1 MKLLILGNHTCGN
14 RGDSAILRGLLDAI
28 NSLNPHA
35 EVDVMSRYPV
45 SSSWLLNRPVMGD
58 PLFLQMKQH
67 NSAAGVVGRV
77 KKVLRRRYQH
87 QVLLSRVTDTGKLR
101 NIAIAQGFT
110 DFVRL
115 LSGYDAIIQVG
126 GSFFVDLYG
135 VPQFE
140 HALCTFMAKKPLFMI
155 GHSVG
160 PFQDEQFNQL
170 ANYVFGHCDA
180 LILRESVSL
189 DLMKRSNITTAKV
202 EHGVD
207 TAWLV
212 DHHTEEFT
220 ASYAVQHWLDVAAQ
234 QKTVAITLRELAP
247 FDKRLGTTQQAYE
260 KAFAGVVN
268 RILDEGY
275 QVIAL
280 STCTGIDSYNK
291 DDRMVALNLRQHISD
306 PARYHVVM
314 DELND
319 LEMGKILGAC
329 ELTVGTRLHSAIISM
344 NFATPAIAI
353 NYEHKSAGIMQQLG
367 LPEMAIDIRHLLD
380 GSLQAMVADTL
391 GQLPVLNARL
401 SEAVSRERQ
410 IGMQMVQSVLER
422 SRGGEM
428 KVGFFLLKFPLS
440 SETFVLNQITAFID
454 MGFEVEIV
462 ALQKGDT
469 QNTHAAWTKYNL
481 AARTRWLQDEPQGK
495 VAKLRHRASQTLR
508 GIHRK
513 NTWQALN
520 LKRYGAESRNLILS
534 AICGQVATPFRAD
547 VFIAHFG
554 PAGVTAAKLRELGV
568 IRGKIATI
576 FHGIDISSREVLNHY
591 TPEYQQLFRRGDL
604 MLPISDLW
612 AGRLQKMGCPREKI
626 AVSRMGVDMTRFSP
640 RPVKAPATPLEIIS
654 VARLTEKKGL
664 HVAIEACRQLKE
676 QGVAFRYRILGIGPW
691 ERRLRTLIEQY
702 QLEDVVEMPGFKPSH
717 EVKAMLDDADVF
729 LLPSVTGADGDMEG
743 IPVALMEAMAVGI
756 PVVSTLH
763 SGIPELVEADK
774 SGWLVPENDARALA
788 QRLAAF
794 SQLDTDE
801 LAPVIKRAREK
812 VEHDFNQQVI
822 NRELASLLQAL

>member
-1 MKLLILGNHTCGN
+1 
-14 RGDSAILRGLLDAI
+14 
-28 NSLNPHA
+28 
-35 EVDVMSRYPV
+35 
-45 SSSWLLNRPVMGD
+45 
-58 PLFLQMKQH
+58 
-67 NSAAGVVGRV
+67 
-77 KKVLRRRYQH
+77 
-87 QVLLSRVTDTGKLR
+87 
-101 NIAIAQGFT
+101 
-110 DFVRL
+110 
-115 LSGYDAIIQVG
+115 
-126 GSFFVDLYG
+126 
-135 VPQFE
+135 
-140 HALCTFMAKKPLFMI
+140 
-155 GHSVG
+155 
-160 PFQDEQFNQL
+160 
-170 ANYVFGHCDA
+170 
-180 LILRESVSL
+180 
-189 DLMKRSNITTAKV
+189 
-202 EHGVD
+202 
-207 TAWLV
+207 
-212 DHHTEEFT
+212 
-220 ASYAVQHWLDVAAQ
+220 
-234 QKTVAITLRELAP
+234 
-247 FDKRLGTTQQAYE
+247 
-260 KAFAGVVN
+260 
-268 RILDEGY
+268 
-275 QVIAL
+275 
-280 STCTGIDSYNK
+280 
-291 DDRMVALNLRQHISD
+291 
-306 PARYHVVM
+306 
-314 DELND
+314 
-319 LEMGKILGAC
+319 
-329 ELTVGTRLHSAIISM
+329 
-344 NFATPAIAI
+344 
-353 NYEHKSAGIMQQLG
+353 
-367 LPEMAIDIRHLLD
+367 
-380 GSLQAMVADTL
+380 
-391 GQLPVLNARL
+391 
-401 SEAVSRERQ
+401 
-410 IGMQMVQSVLER
+410 
-422 SRGGEM
+422 M

-469 QNTHAAWTKYNL
+469 ENTHAAWTKYNL
-481 AARTRWLQDEPQGK
+481 AARTRWLQDEPTGK

-534 AICGQVATPFRAD
+534 AICGQVVAPLHAD

-664 HVAIEACRQLKE
+664 HVAIESCRQLKE

>member
-1 MKLLILGNHTCGN
+1 
-14 RGDSAILRGLLDAI
+14 
-28 NSLNPHA
+28 
-35 EVDVMSRYPV
+35 
-45 SSSWLLNRPVMGD
+45 
-58 PLFLQMKQH
+58 
-67 NSAAGVVGRV
+67 
-77 KKVLRRRYQH
+77 
-87 QVLLSRVTDTGKLR
+87 
-101 NIAIAQGFT
+101 
-110 DFVRL
+110 
-115 LSGYDAIIQVG
+115 
-126 GSFFVDLYG
+126 
-135 VPQFE
+135 
-140 HALCTFMAKKPLFMI
+140 
-155 GHSVG
+155 
-160 PFQDEQFNQL
+160 
-170 ANYVFGHCDA
+170 
-180 LILRESVSL
+180 
-189 DLMKRSNITTAKV
+189 
-202 EHGVD
+202 
-207 TAWLV
+207 
-212 DHHTEEFT
+212 
-220 ASYAVQHWLDVAAQ
+220 
-234 QKTVAITLRELAP
+234 
-247 FDKRLGTTQQAYE
+247 
-260 KAFAGVVN
+260 
-268 RILDEGY
+268 
-275 QVIAL
+275 
-280 STCTGIDSYNK
+280 
-291 DDRMVALNLRQHISD
+291 
-306 PARYHVVM
+306 
-314 DELND
+314 
-319 LEMGKILGAC
+319 
-329 ELTVGTRLHSAIISM
+329 
-344 NFATPAIAI
+344 
-353 NYEHKSAGIMQQLG
+353 
-367 LPEMAIDIRHLLD
+367 
-380 GSLQAMVADTL
+380 
-391 GQLPVLNARL
+391 
-401 SEAVSRERQ
+401 
-410 IGMQMVQSVLER
+410 
-422 SRGGEM
+422 M

-469 QNTHAAWTKYNL
+469 ENTHAAWTKYNL
-481 AARTRWLQDEPQGK
+481 AARTRWLQDEPTGK

-534 AICGQVATPFRAD
+534 AICGQVVAPLHAD

-576 FHGIDISSREVLNHY
+576 FHGIDISSREALNHY

-676 QGVAFRYRILGIGPW
+676 QGMAFRYRILGIGPW

-702 QLEDVVEMPGFKPSH
+702 QLEDVVDMPGFKPSH
-717 EVKAMLDDADVF
+717 EVKEMLDDADVF

-788 QRLAAF
+788 QRLATF

-801 LAPVIKRAREK
+801 LAPVVKRAREK

>member
-1 MKLLILGNHTCGN
+1 
-14 RGDSAILRGLLDAI
+14 
-28 NSLNPHA
+28 
-35 EVDVMSRYPV
+35 
-45 SSSWLLNRPVMGD
+45 
-58 PLFLQMKQH
+58 
-67 NSAAGVVGRV
+67 
-77 KKVLRRRYQH
+77 
-87 QVLLSRVTDTGKLR
+87 
-101 NIAIAQGFT
+101 
-110 DFVRL
+110 
-115 LSGYDAIIQVG
+115 
-126 GSFFVDLYG
+126 
-135 VPQFE
+135 
-140 HALCTFMAKKPLFMI
+140 
-155 GHSVG
+155 
-160 PFQDEQFNQL
+160 
-170 ANYVFGHCDA
+170 
-180 LILRESVSL
+180 
-189 DLMKRSNITTAKV
+189 
-202 EHGVD
+202 
-207 TAWLV
+207 
-212 DHHTEEFT
+212 
-220 ASYAVQHWLDVAAQ
+220 
-234 QKTVAITLRELAP
+234 
-247 FDKRLGTTQQAYE
+247 
-260 KAFAGVVN
+260 
-268 RILDEGY
+268 
-275 QVIAL
+275 
-280 STCTGIDSYNK
+280 
-291 DDRMVALNLRQHISD
+291 
-306 PARYHVVM
+306 
-314 DELND
+314 
-319 LEMGKILGAC
+319 
-329 ELTVGTRLHSAIISM
+329 
-344 NFATPAIAI
+344 
-353 NYEHKSAGIMQQLG
+353 
-367 LPEMAIDIRHLLD
+367 
-380 GSLQAMVADTL
+380 
-391 GQLPVLNARL
+391 
-401 SEAVSRERQ
+401 
-410 IGMQMVQSVLER
+410 
-422 SRGGEM
+422 M

-481 AARTRWLQDEPQGK
+481 AARTRWLQDEPAGK

-534 AICGQVATPFRAD
+534 AICGKVATPFHAD

-654 VARLTEKKGL
+654 VARLTEKKGP

-801 LAPVIKRAREK
+801 LAPVVKRAREK

-822 NRELASLLQAL
+822 NRELASVLQAL

>member
-1 MKLLILGNHTCGN
+1 
-14 RGDSAILRGLLDAI
+14 
-28 NSLNPHA
+28 
-35 EVDVMSRYPV
+35 
-45 SSSWLLNRPVMGD
+45 
-58 PLFLQMKQH
+58 
-67 NSAAGVVGRV
+67 
-77 KKVLRRRYQH
+77 
-87 QVLLSRVTDTGKLR
+87 
-101 NIAIAQGFT
+101 
-110 DFVRL
+110 
-115 LSGYDAIIQVG
+115 
-126 GSFFVDLYG
+126 
-135 VPQFE
+135 
-140 HALCTFMAKKPLFMI
+140 
-155 GHSVG
+155 
-160 PFQDEQFNQL
+160 
-170 ANYVFGHCDA
+170 
-180 LILRESVSL
+180 
-189 DLMKRSNITTAKV
+189 
-202 EHGVD
+202 
-207 TAWLV
+207 
-212 DHHTEEFT
+212 
-220 ASYAVQHWLDVAAQ
+220 
-234 QKTVAITLRELAP
+234 
-247 FDKRLGTTQQAYE
+247 
-260 KAFAGVVN
+260 
-268 RILDEGY
+268 
-275 QVIAL
+275 
-280 STCTGIDSYNK
+280 
-291 DDRMVALNLRQHISD
+291 
-306 PARYHVVM
+306 
-314 DELND
+314 
-319 LEMGKILGAC
+319 
-329 ELTVGTRLHSAIISM
+329 
-344 NFATPAIAI
+344 
-353 NYEHKSAGIMQQLG
+353 
-367 LPEMAIDIRHLLD
+367 
-380 GSLQAMVADTL
+380 
-391 GQLPVLNARL
+391 
-401 SEAVSRERQ
+401 
-410 IGMQMVQSVLER
+410 
-422 SRGGEM
+422 
-428 KVGFFLLKFPLS
+428 
-440 SETFVLNQITAFID
+440 

-534 AICGQVATPFRAD
+534 AICGQVVTPLHAD

-576 FHGIDISSREVLNHY
+576 FHGIDISSRDVLNHY

-612 AGRLQKMGCPREKI
+612 AEGCKNGLSEGKI

-717 EVKAMLDDADVF
+717 EVKAILDDADVF

>member
-1 MKLLILGNHTCGN
+1 
-14 RGDSAILRGLLDAI
+14 
-28 NSLNPHA
+28 
-35 EVDVMSRYPV
+35 
-45 SSSWLLNRPVMGD
+45 
-58 PLFLQMKQH
+58 
-67 NSAAGVVGRV
+67 
-77 KKVLRRRYQH
+77 
-87 QVLLSRVTDTGKLR
+87 
-101 NIAIAQGFT
+101 
-110 DFVRL
+110 
-115 LSGYDAIIQVG
+115 
-126 GSFFVDLYG
+126 
-135 VPQFE
+135 
-140 HALCTFMAKKPLFMI
+140 
-155 GHSVG
+155 
-160 PFQDEQFNQL
+160 
-170 ANYVFGHCDA
+170 
-180 LILRESVSL
+180 
-189 DLMKRSNITTAKV
+189 
-202 EHGVD
+202 
-207 TAWLV
+207 
-212 DHHTEEFT
+212 
-220 ASYAVQHWLDVAAQ
+220 
-234 QKTVAITLRELAP
+234 
-247 FDKRLGTTQQAYE
+247 
-260 KAFAGVVN
+260 
-268 RILDEGY
+268 
-275 QVIAL
+275 
-280 STCTGIDSYNK
+280 
-291 DDRMVALNLRQHISD
+291 
-306 PARYHVVM
+306 
-314 DELND
+314 
-319 LEMGKILGAC
+319 
-329 ELTVGTRLHSAIISM
+329 
-344 NFATPAIAI
+344 
-353 NYEHKSAGIMQQLG
+353 
-367 LPEMAIDIRHLLD
+367 
-380 GSLQAMVADTL
+380 
-391 GQLPVLNARL
+391 
-401 SEAVSRERQ
+401 
-410 IGMQMVQSVLER
+410 
-422 SRGGEM
+422 M

-481 AARTRWLQDEPQGK
+481 AARTRWLQDEPTGK

-534 AICGQVATPFRAD
+534 AICGLVATPFHAD

-676 QGVAFRYRILGIGPW
+676 QGMAFRYRILGIGPW

-774 SGWLVPENDARALA
+774 SGWLVPENDARVLA

-801 LAPVIKRAREK
+801 LAPVVKRAREK

>member
-1 MKLLILGNHTCGN
+1 
-14 RGDSAILRGLLDAI
+14 
-28 NSLNPHA
+28 
-35 EVDVMSRYPV
+35 
-45 SSSWLLNRPVMGD
+45 
-58 PLFLQMKQH
+58 
-67 NSAAGVVGRV
+67 
-77 KKVLRRRYQH
+77 
-87 QVLLSRVTDTGKLR
+87 
-101 NIAIAQGFT
+101 
-110 DFVRL
+110 
-115 LSGYDAIIQVG
+115 
-126 GSFFVDLYG
+126 
-135 VPQFE
+135 
-140 HALCTFMAKKPLFMI
+140 
-155 GHSVG
+155 
-160 PFQDEQFNQL
+160 
-170 ANYVFGHCDA
+170 
-180 LILRESVSL
+180 
-189 DLMKRSNITTAKV
+189 
-202 EHGVD
+202 
-207 TAWLV
+207 
-212 DHHTEEFT
+212 
-220 ASYAVQHWLDVAAQ
+220 
-234 QKTVAITLRELAP
+234 
-247 FDKRLGTTQQAYE
+247 
-260 KAFAGVVN
+260 
-268 RILDEGY
+268 
-275 QVIAL
+275 
-280 STCTGIDSYNK
+280 
-291 DDRMVALNLRQHISD
+291 
-306 PARYHVVM
+306 
-314 DELND
+314 
-319 LEMGKILGAC
+319 
-329 ELTVGTRLHSAIISM
+329 
-344 NFATPAIAI
+344 
-353 NYEHKSAGIMQQLG
+353 
-367 LPEMAIDIRHLLD
+367 
-380 GSLQAMVADTL
+380 
-391 GQLPVLNARL
+391 
-401 SEAVSRERQ
+401 
-410 IGMQMVQSVLER
+410 
-422 SRGGEM
+422 M

-481 AARTRWLQDEPQGK
+481 AARTRWLQDEPTGK

-534 AICGQVATPFRAD
+534 AICGQVVTPLHAD

-554 PAGVTAAKLRELGV
+554 PAGVTAEKLRELGV
-568 IRGKIATI
+568 ICGKIATI

-801 LAPVIKRAREK
+801 LAPVVKRAREK

>member
-1 MKLLILGNHTCGN
+1 
-14 RGDSAILRGLLDAI
+14 
-28 NSLNPHA
+28 
-35 EVDVMSRYPV
+35 
-45 SSSWLLNRPVMGD
+45 
-58 PLFLQMKQH
+58 
-67 NSAAGVVGRV
+67 
-77 KKVLRRRYQH
+77 
-87 QVLLSRVTDTGKLR
+87 
-101 NIAIAQGFT
+101 
-110 DFVRL
+110 
-115 LSGYDAIIQVG
+115 
-126 GSFFVDLYG
+126 
-135 VPQFE
+135 
-140 HALCTFMAKKPLFMI
+140 
-155 GHSVG
+155 
-160 PFQDEQFNQL
+160 
-170 ANYVFGHCDA
+170 
-180 LILRESVSL
+180 
-189 DLMKRSNITTAKV
+189 
-202 EHGVD
+202 
-207 TAWLV
+207 
-212 DHHTEEFT
+212 
-220 ASYAVQHWLDVAAQ
+220 
-234 QKTVAITLRELAP
+234 
-247 FDKRLGTTQQAYE
+247 
-260 KAFAGVVN
+260 
-268 RILDEGY
+268 
-275 QVIAL
+275 
-280 STCTGIDSYNK
+280 
-291 DDRMVALNLRQHISD
+291 
-306 PARYHVVM
+306 
-314 DELND
+314 
-319 LEMGKILGAC
+319 
-329 ELTVGTRLHSAIISM
+329 
-344 NFATPAIAI
+344 
-353 NYEHKSAGIMQQLG
+353 
-367 LPEMAIDIRHLLD
+367 
-380 GSLQAMVADTL
+380 
-391 GQLPVLNARL
+391 
-401 SEAVSRERQ
+401 
-410 IGMQMVQSVLER
+410 
-422 SRGGEM
+422 M

-481 AARTRWLQDEPQGK
+481 AARTRWLQDEPTGK

-534 AICGQVATPFRAD
+534 AICGQVAKPLHAD

-604 MLPISDLW
+604 MLPISNLW

-676 QGVAFRYRILGIGPW
+676 LGVAFRYRILGIGPW

-717 EVKAMLDDADVF
+717 EVKAMLDNADVF

-801 LAPVIKRAREK
+801 LAPVVKRAREK

>member
-1 MKLLILGNHTCGN
+1 
-14 RGDSAILRGLLDAI
+14 
-28 NSLNPHA
+28 
-35 EVDVMSRYPV
+35 
-45 SSSWLLNRPVMGD
+45 
-58 PLFLQMKQH
+58 
-67 NSAAGVVGRV
+67 
-77 KKVLRRRYQH
+77 
-87 QVLLSRVTDTGKLR
+87 
-101 NIAIAQGFT
+101 
-110 DFVRL
+110 
-115 LSGYDAIIQVG
+115 
-126 GSFFVDLYG
+126 
-135 VPQFE
+135 
-140 HALCTFMAKKPLFMI
+140 
-155 GHSVG
+155 
-160 PFQDEQFNQL
+160 
-170 ANYVFGHCDA
+170 
-180 LILRESVSL
+180 
-189 DLMKRSNITTAKV
+189 
-202 EHGVD
+202 
-207 TAWLV
+207 
-212 DHHTEEFT
+212 
-220 ASYAVQHWLDVAAQ
+220 
-234 QKTVAITLRELAP
+234 
-247 FDKRLGTTQQAYE
+247 
-260 KAFAGVVN
+260 
-268 RILDEGY
+268 
-275 QVIAL
+275 
-280 STCTGIDSYNK
+280 
-291 DDRMVALNLRQHISD
+291 
-306 PARYHVVM
+306 
-314 DELND
+314 
-319 LEMGKILGAC
+319 
-329 ELTVGTRLHSAIISM
+329 
-344 NFATPAIAI
+344 
-353 NYEHKSAGIMQQLG
+353 
-367 LPEMAIDIRHLLD
+367 
-380 GSLQAMVADTL
+380 
-391 GQLPVLNARL
+391 
-401 SEAVSRERQ
+401 
-410 IGMQMVQSVLER
+410 
-422 SRGGEM
+422 M

-481 AARTRWLQDEPQGK
+481 AARTRWLQDEPTGK

-520 LKRYGAESRNLILS
+520 LKRYGAESRKLILS
-534 AICGQVATPFRAD
+534 AICGKVATPFHAD

-640 RPVKAPATPLEIIS
+640 RPVKPPATPLEIIS

-788 QRLAAF
+788 QRLVAF

-801 LAPVIKRAREK
+801 LAPVVKRAREK

>member
-1 MKLLILGNHTCGN
+1 
-14 RGDSAILRGLLDAI
+14 
-28 NSLNPHA
+28 
-35 EVDVMSRYPV
+35 
-45 SSSWLLNRPVMGD
+45 
-58 PLFLQMKQH
+58 
-67 NSAAGVVGRV
+67 
-77 KKVLRRRYQH
+77 
-87 QVLLSRVTDTGKLR
+87 
-101 NIAIAQGFT
+101 
-110 DFVRL
+110 
-115 LSGYDAIIQVG
+115 
-126 GSFFVDLYG
+126 
-135 VPQFE
+135 
-140 HALCTFMAKKPLFMI
+140 
-155 GHSVG
+155 
-160 PFQDEQFNQL
+160 
-170 ANYVFGHCDA
+170 
-180 LILRESVSL
+180 
-189 DLMKRSNITTAKV
+189 
-202 EHGVD
+202 
-207 TAWLV
+207 
-212 DHHTEEFT
+212 
-220 ASYAVQHWLDVAAQ
+220 
-234 QKTVAITLRELAP
+234 
-247 FDKRLGTTQQAYE
+247 
-260 KAFAGVVN
+260 
-268 RILDEGY
+268 
-275 QVIAL
+275 
-280 STCTGIDSYNK
+280 
-291 DDRMVALNLRQHISD
+291 
-306 PARYHVVM
+306 
-314 DELND
+314 
-319 LEMGKILGAC
+319 
-329 ELTVGTRLHSAIISM
+329 
-344 NFATPAIAI
+344 
-353 NYEHKSAGIMQQLG
+353 
-367 LPEMAIDIRHLLD
+367 
-380 GSLQAMVADTL
+380 
-391 GQLPVLNARL
+391 
-401 SEAVSRERQ
+401 
-410 IGMQMVQSVLER
+410 
-422 SRGGEM
+422 M

-481 AARTRWLQDEPQGK
+481 AARTRWLQDEPTGK

-534 AICGQVATPFRAD
+534 AICGQVVTPLHAD

-612 AGRLQKMGCPREKI
+612 AGRLQKMGCPMEKI

-640 RPVKAPATPLEIIS
+640 RPVKAPGTPLEIIS

-664 HVAIEACRQLKE
+664 HVAIESCRQLKE

-702 QLEDVVEMPGFKPSH
+702 QLKDVVEMPGFKPSH
-717 EVKAMLDDADVF
+717 EVKAMLDEADVF

-774 SGWLVPENDARALA
+774 SGWLVPENDAHALA

-801 LAPVIKRAREK
+801 LAPVVKRAREK

>member
-1 MKLLILGNHTCGN
+1 
-14 RGDSAILRGLLDAI
+14 
-28 NSLNPHA
+28 
-35 EVDVMSRYPV
+35 
-45 SSSWLLNRPVMGD
+45 
-58 PLFLQMKQH
+58 
-67 NSAAGVVGRV
+67 
-77 KKVLRRRYQH
+77 
-87 QVLLSRVTDTGKLR
+87 
-101 NIAIAQGFT
+101 
-110 DFVRL
+110 
-115 LSGYDAIIQVG
+115 
-126 GSFFVDLYG
+126 
-135 VPQFE
+135 
-140 HALCTFMAKKPLFMI
+140 
-155 GHSVG
+155 
-160 PFQDEQFNQL
+160 
-170 ANYVFGHCDA
+170 
-180 LILRESVSL
+180 
-189 DLMKRSNITTAKV
+189 
-202 EHGVD
+202 
-207 TAWLV
+207 
-212 DHHTEEFT
+212 
-220 ASYAVQHWLDVAAQ
+220 
-234 QKTVAITLRELAP
+234 
-247 FDKRLGTTQQAYE
+247 
-260 KAFAGVVN
+260 
-268 RILDEGY
+268 
-275 QVIAL
+275 
-280 STCTGIDSYNK
+280 
-291 DDRMVALNLRQHISD
+291 
-306 PARYHVVM
+306 
-314 DELND
+314 
-319 LEMGKILGAC
+319 
-329 ELTVGTRLHSAIISM
+329 
-344 NFATPAIAI
+344 
-353 NYEHKSAGIMQQLG
+353 
-367 LPEMAIDIRHLLD
+367 
-380 GSLQAMVADTL
+380 
-391 GQLPVLNARL
+391 
-401 SEAVSRERQ
+401 
-410 IGMQMVQSVLER
+410 
-422 SRGGEM
+422 M

-454 MGFEVEIV
+454 MGFEVEII

-481 AARTRWLQDEPQGK
+481 AARTRWLQDEPTGK

-534 AICGQVATPFRAD
+534 AICGQIATPFYAD
-547 VFIAHFG
+547 VFIAHFA

-604 MLPISDLW
+604 MLPISNLW

-691 ERRLRTLIEQY
+691 ERRLSTLIEQY

-801 LAPVIKRAREK
+801 LAPVVKRAREK

>member
-1 MKLLILGNHTCGN
+1 
-14 RGDSAILRGLLDAI
+14 
-28 NSLNPHA
+28 
-35 EVDVMSRYPV
+35 
-45 SSSWLLNRPVMGD
+45 
-58 PLFLQMKQH
+58 
-67 NSAAGVVGRV
+67 
-77 KKVLRRRYQH
+77 
-87 QVLLSRVTDTGKLR
+87 
-101 NIAIAQGFT
+101 
-110 DFVRL
+110 
-115 LSGYDAIIQVG
+115 
-126 GSFFVDLYG
+126 
-135 VPQFE
+135 
-140 HALCTFMAKKPLFMI
+140 
-155 GHSVG
+155 
-160 PFQDEQFNQL
+160 
-170 ANYVFGHCDA
+170 
-180 LILRESVSL
+180 
-189 DLMKRSNITTAKV
+189 
-202 EHGVD
+202 
-207 TAWLV
+207 
-212 DHHTEEFT
+212 
-220 ASYAVQHWLDVAAQ
+220 
-234 QKTVAITLRELAP
+234 
-247 FDKRLGTTQQAYE
+247 
-260 KAFAGVVN
+260 
-268 RILDEGY
+268 
-275 QVIAL
+275 
-280 STCTGIDSYNK
+280 
-291 DDRMVALNLRQHISD
+291 
-306 PARYHVVM
+306 
-314 DELND
+314 
-319 LEMGKILGAC
+319 
-329 ELTVGTRLHSAIISM
+329 
-344 NFATPAIAI
+344 
-353 NYEHKSAGIMQQLG
+353 
-367 LPEMAIDIRHLLD
+367 
-380 GSLQAMVADTL
+380 
-391 GQLPVLNARL
+391 
-401 SEAVSRERQ
+401 
-410 IGMQMVQSVLER
+410 
-422 SRGGEM
+422 M

-534 AICGQVATPFRAD
+534 AICGQVVTPLHAD

-576 FHGIDISSREVLNHY
+576 FHGIDISSRDVLNHY

-717 EVKAMLDDADVF
+717 EVKAILDDADVF

-812 VEHDFNQQVI
+812 VEYDFNQQVI

>member
-1 MKLLILGNHTCGN
+1 
-14 RGDSAILRGLLDAI
+14 
-28 NSLNPHA
+28 
-35 EVDVMSRYPV
+35 
-45 SSSWLLNRPVMGD
+45 
-58 PLFLQMKQH
+58 
-67 NSAAGVVGRV
+67 
-77 KKVLRRRYQH
+77 
-87 QVLLSRVTDTGKLR
+87 
-101 NIAIAQGFT
+101 
-110 DFVRL
+110 
-115 LSGYDAIIQVG
+115 
-126 GSFFVDLYG
+126 
-135 VPQFE
+135 
-140 HALCTFMAKKPLFMI
+140 
-155 GHSVG
+155 
-160 PFQDEQFNQL
+160 
-170 ANYVFGHCDA
+170 
-180 LILRESVSL
+180 
-189 DLMKRSNITTAKV
+189 
-202 EHGVD
+202 
-207 TAWLV
+207 
-212 DHHTEEFT
+212 
-220 ASYAVQHWLDVAAQ
+220 
-234 QKTVAITLRELAP
+234 
-247 FDKRLGTTQQAYE
+247 
-260 KAFAGVVN
+260 
-268 RILDEGY
+268 
-275 QVIAL
+275 
-280 STCTGIDSYNK
+280 
-291 DDRMVALNLRQHISD
+291 
-306 PARYHVVM
+306 
-314 DELND
+314 
-319 LEMGKILGAC
+319 
-329 ELTVGTRLHSAIISM
+329 
-344 NFATPAIAI
+344 
-353 NYEHKSAGIMQQLG
+353 
-367 LPEMAIDIRHLLD
+367 
-380 GSLQAMVADTL
+380 
-391 GQLPVLNARL
+391 
-401 SEAVSRERQ
+401 
-410 IGMQMVQSVLER
+410 
-422 SRGGEM
+422 M

-534 AICGQVATPFRAD
+534 AICGQVVTPLHAD

-576 FHGIDISSREVLNHY
+576 FHGIDISSRDVLNHY

-676 QGVAFRYRILGIGPW
+676 QGLAFRYRILGIGPW

-717 EVKAMLDDADVF
+717 EVKAILDDADVF

>member
-1 MKLLILGNHTCGN
+1 
-14 RGDSAILRGLLDAI
+14 
-28 NSLNPHA
+28 
-35 EVDVMSRYPV
+35 
-45 SSSWLLNRPVMGD
+45 
-58 PLFLQMKQH
+58 
-67 NSAAGVVGRV
+67 
-77 KKVLRRRYQH
+77 
-87 QVLLSRVTDTGKLR
+87 
-101 NIAIAQGFT
+101 
-110 DFVRL
+110 
-115 LSGYDAIIQVG
+115 
-126 GSFFVDLYG
+126 
-135 VPQFE
+135 
-140 HALCTFMAKKPLFMI
+140 
-155 GHSVG
+155 
-160 PFQDEQFNQL
+160 
-170 ANYVFGHCDA
+170 
-180 LILRESVSL
+180 
-189 DLMKRSNITTAKV
+189 
-202 EHGVD
+202 
-207 TAWLV
+207 
-212 DHHTEEFT
+212 
-220 ASYAVQHWLDVAAQ
+220 
-234 QKTVAITLRELAP
+234 
-247 FDKRLGTTQQAYE
+247 
-260 KAFAGVVN
+260 
-268 RILDEGY
+268 
-275 QVIAL
+275 
-280 STCTGIDSYNK
+280 
-291 DDRMVALNLRQHISD
+291 
-306 PARYHVVM
+306 
-314 DELND
+314 
-319 LEMGKILGAC
+319 
-329 ELTVGTRLHSAIISM
+329 
-344 NFATPAIAI
+344 
-353 NYEHKSAGIMQQLG
+353 
-367 LPEMAIDIRHLLD
+367 
-380 GSLQAMVADTL
+380 
-391 GQLPVLNARL
+391 
-401 SEAVSRERQ
+401 
-410 IGMQMVQSVLER
+410 
-422 SRGGEM
+422 M

-481 AARTRWLQDEPQGK
+481 AARTRWLQNEPAGK

-534 AICGQVATPFRAD
+534 AICGQVATAFHAD

-604 MLPISDLW
+604 MLPISNLW

-676 QGVAFRYRILGIGPW
+676 QGVAFRYHILGIGPW

-794 SQLDTDE
+794 SQLDTNE

>member
-1 MKLLILGNHTCGN
+1 
-14 RGDSAILRGLLDAI
+14 
-28 NSLNPHA
+28 
-35 EVDVMSRYPV
+35 
-45 SSSWLLNRPVMGD
+45 
-58 PLFLQMKQH
+58 
-67 NSAAGVVGRV
+67 
-77 KKVLRRRYQH
+77 
-87 QVLLSRVTDTGKLR
+87 
-101 NIAIAQGFT
+101 
-110 DFVRL
+110 
-115 LSGYDAIIQVG
+115 
-126 GSFFVDLYG
+126 
-135 VPQFE
+135 
-140 HALCTFMAKKPLFMI
+140 
-155 GHSVG
+155 
-160 PFQDEQFNQL
+160 
-170 ANYVFGHCDA
+170 
-180 LILRESVSL
+180 
-189 DLMKRSNITTAKV
+189 
-202 EHGVD
+202 
-207 TAWLV
+207 
-212 DHHTEEFT
+212 
-220 ASYAVQHWLDVAAQ
+220 
-234 QKTVAITLRELAP
+234 
-247 FDKRLGTTQQAYE
+247 
-260 KAFAGVVN
+260 
-268 RILDEGY
+268 
-275 QVIAL
+275 
-280 STCTGIDSYNK
+280 
-291 DDRMVALNLRQHISD
+291 
-306 PARYHVVM
+306 
-314 DELND
+314 
-319 LEMGKILGAC
+319 
-329 ELTVGTRLHSAIISM
+329 
-344 NFATPAIAI
+344 
-353 NYEHKSAGIMQQLG
+353 
-367 LPEMAIDIRHLLD
+367 
-380 GSLQAMVADTL
+380 
-391 GQLPVLNARL
+391 
-401 SEAVSRERQ
+401 
-410 IGMQMVQSVLER
+410 
-422 SRGGEM
+422 M

-534 AICGQVATPFRAD
+534 AICGQVVTPLHAD

-576 FHGIDISSREVLNHY
+576 FHGIDISSRDVLNHY

-717 EVKAMLDDADVF
+717 EVKAILDDADVF

-756 PVVSTLH
+756 PLVSTLH

>member
-1 MKLLILGNHTCGN
+1 
-14 RGDSAILRGLLDAI
+14 
-28 NSLNPHA
+28 
-35 EVDVMSRYPV
+35 
-45 SSSWLLNRPVMGD
+45 
-58 PLFLQMKQH
+58 
-67 NSAAGVVGRV
+67 
-77 KKVLRRRYQH
+77 
-87 QVLLSRVTDTGKLR
+87 
-101 NIAIAQGFT
+101 
-110 DFVRL
+110 
-115 LSGYDAIIQVG
+115 
-126 GSFFVDLYG
+126 
-135 VPQFE
+135 
-140 HALCTFMAKKPLFMI
+140 
-155 GHSVG
+155 
-160 PFQDEQFNQL
+160 
-170 ANYVFGHCDA
+170 
-180 LILRESVSL
+180 
-189 DLMKRSNITTAKV
+189 
-202 EHGVD
+202 
-207 TAWLV
+207 
-212 DHHTEEFT
+212 
-220 ASYAVQHWLDVAAQ
+220 
-234 QKTVAITLRELAP
+234 
-247 FDKRLGTTQQAYE
+247 
-260 KAFAGVVN
+260 
-268 RILDEGY
+268 
-275 QVIAL
+275 
-280 STCTGIDSYNK
+280 
-291 DDRMVALNLRQHISD
+291 
-306 PARYHVVM
+306 
-314 DELND
+314 
-319 LEMGKILGAC
+319 
-329 ELTVGTRLHSAIISM
+329 
-344 NFATPAIAI
+344 
-353 NYEHKSAGIMQQLG
+353 
-367 LPEMAIDIRHLLD
+367 
-380 GSLQAMVADTL
+380 
-391 GQLPVLNARL
+391 
-401 SEAVSRERQ
+401 
-410 IGMQMVQSVLER
+410 
-422 SRGGEM
+422 M

-481 AARTRWLQDEPQGK
+481 AARTRWLQDEPAGK

-534 AICGQVATPFRAD
+534 AICGKVATPFHAD

-801 LAPVIKRAREK
+801 LAPVVKRAREK

-822 NRELASLLQAL
+822 NRELASVLKAL

>member
-1 MKLLILGNHTCGN
+1 
-14 RGDSAILRGLLDAI
+14 
-28 NSLNPHA
+28 
-35 EVDVMSRYPV
+35 
-45 SSSWLLNRPVMGD
+45 
-58 PLFLQMKQH
+58 
-67 NSAAGVVGRV
+67 
-77 KKVLRRRYQH
+77 
-87 QVLLSRVTDTGKLR
+87 
-101 NIAIAQGFT
+101 
-110 DFVRL
+110 
-115 LSGYDAIIQVG
+115 
-126 GSFFVDLYG
+126 
-135 VPQFE
+135 
-140 HALCTFMAKKPLFMI
+140 
-155 GHSVG
+155 
-160 PFQDEQFNQL
+160 
-170 ANYVFGHCDA
+170 
-180 LILRESVSL
+180 
-189 DLMKRSNITTAKV
+189 
-202 EHGVD
+202 
-207 TAWLV
+207 
-212 DHHTEEFT
+212 
-220 ASYAVQHWLDVAAQ
+220 
-234 QKTVAITLRELAP
+234 
-247 FDKRLGTTQQAYE
+247 
-260 KAFAGVVN
+260 
-268 RILDEGY
+268 
-275 QVIAL
+275 
-280 STCTGIDSYNK
+280 
-291 DDRMVALNLRQHISD
+291 
-306 PARYHVVM
+306 
-314 DELND
+314 
-319 LEMGKILGAC
+319 
-329 ELTVGTRLHSAIISM
+329 
-344 NFATPAIAI
+344 
-353 NYEHKSAGIMQQLG
+353 
-367 LPEMAIDIRHLLD
+367 
-380 GSLQAMVADTL
+380 
-391 GQLPVLNARL
+391 
-401 SEAVSRERQ
+401 
-410 IGMQMVQSVLER
+410 
-422 SRGGEM
+422 M

-481 AARTRWLQDEPQGK
+481 AARTRWLQDEPAGK

-534 AICGQVATPFRAD
+534 AICGQVAPPFHAD

-640 RPVKAPATPLEIIS
+640 RPVKAPTTPLEIIS

-664 HVAIEACRQLKE
+664 HVAIEACRQLKA

-702 QLEDVVEMPGFKPSH
+702 QLEDVIEMPGFKPSH

-801 LAPVIKRAREK
+801 LAPVVKRAREK

>member
-1 MKLLILGNHTCGN
+1 
-14 RGDSAILRGLLDAI
+14 
-28 NSLNPHA
+28 
-35 EVDVMSRYPV
+35 
-45 SSSWLLNRPVMGD
+45 
-58 PLFLQMKQH
+58 
-67 NSAAGVVGRV
+67 
-77 KKVLRRRYQH
+77 
-87 QVLLSRVTDTGKLR
+87 
-101 NIAIAQGFT
+101 
-110 DFVRL
+110 
-115 LSGYDAIIQVG
+115 
-126 GSFFVDLYG
+126 
-135 VPQFE
+135 
-140 HALCTFMAKKPLFMI
+140 
-155 GHSVG
+155 
-160 PFQDEQFNQL
+160 
-170 ANYVFGHCDA
+170 
-180 LILRESVSL
+180 
-189 DLMKRSNITTAKV
+189 
-202 EHGVD
+202 
-207 TAWLV
+207 
-212 DHHTEEFT
+212 
-220 ASYAVQHWLDVAAQ
+220 
-234 QKTVAITLRELAP
+234 
-247 FDKRLGTTQQAYE
+247 
-260 KAFAGVVN
+260 
-268 RILDEGY
+268 
-275 QVIAL
+275 
-280 STCTGIDSYNK
+280 
-291 DDRMVALNLRQHISD
+291 
-306 PARYHVVM
+306 
-314 DELND
+314 
-319 LEMGKILGAC
+319 
-329 ELTVGTRLHSAIISM
+329 
-344 NFATPAIAI
+344 
-353 NYEHKSAGIMQQLG
+353 
-367 LPEMAIDIRHLLD
+367 
-380 GSLQAMVADTL
+380 
-391 GQLPVLNARL
+391 
-401 SEAVSRERQ
+401 
-410 IGMQMVQSVLER
+410 
-422 SRGGEM
+422 M

-534 AICGQVATPFRAD
+534 AICGQVVTPLHAD

-576 FHGIDISSREVLNHY
+576 FHGIDISSRDVLNHY

-717 EVKAMLDDADVF
+717 EVKAILDDADVF

-794 SQLDTDE
+794 SQLDNDE

>member
-1 MKLLILGNHTCGN
+1 
-14 RGDSAILRGLLDAI
+14 
-28 NSLNPHA
+28 
-35 EVDVMSRYPV
+35 
-45 SSSWLLNRPVMGD
+45 
-58 PLFLQMKQH
+58 
-67 NSAAGVVGRV
+67 
-77 KKVLRRRYQH
+77 
-87 QVLLSRVTDTGKLR
+87 
-101 NIAIAQGFT
+101 
-110 DFVRL
+110 
-115 LSGYDAIIQVG
+115 
-126 GSFFVDLYG
+126 
-135 VPQFE
+135 
-140 HALCTFMAKKPLFMI
+140 
-155 GHSVG
+155 
-160 PFQDEQFNQL
+160 
-170 ANYVFGHCDA
+170 
-180 LILRESVSL
+180 
-189 DLMKRSNITTAKV
+189 
-202 EHGVD
+202 
-207 TAWLV
+207 
-212 DHHTEEFT
+212 
-220 ASYAVQHWLDVAAQ
+220 
-234 QKTVAITLRELAP
+234 
-247 FDKRLGTTQQAYE
+247 
-260 KAFAGVVN
+260 
-268 RILDEGY
+268 
-275 QVIAL
+275 
-280 STCTGIDSYNK
+280 
-291 DDRMVALNLRQHISD
+291 
-306 PARYHVVM
+306 
-314 DELND
+314 
-319 LEMGKILGAC
+319 
-329 ELTVGTRLHSAIISM
+329 
-344 NFATPAIAI
+344 
-353 NYEHKSAGIMQQLG
+353 
-367 LPEMAIDIRHLLD
+367 
-380 GSLQAMVADTL
+380 
-391 GQLPVLNARL
+391 
-401 SEAVSRERQ
+401 
-410 IGMQMVQSVLER
+410 
-422 SRGGEM
+422 M

-481 AARTRWLQDEPQGK
+481 AARTRWLQDEPTGK

-520 LKRYGAESRNLILS
+520 LKRYGVESRNLILS
-534 AICGQVATPFRAD
+534 AICGLVATPFHAD

-676 QGVAFRYRILGIGPW
+676 QGMAFRYRILGIGPW

-801 LAPVIKRAREK
+801 LAPVVKRAREK

>member
-1 MKLLILGNHTCGN
+1 
-14 RGDSAILRGLLDAI
+14 
-28 NSLNPHA
+28 
-35 EVDVMSRYPV
+35 
-45 SSSWLLNRPVMGD
+45 
-58 PLFLQMKQH
+58 
-67 NSAAGVVGRV
+67 
-77 KKVLRRRYQH
+77 
-87 QVLLSRVTDTGKLR
+87 
-101 NIAIAQGFT
+101 
-110 DFVRL
+110 
-115 LSGYDAIIQVG
+115 
-126 GSFFVDLYG
+126 
-135 VPQFE
+135 
-140 HALCTFMAKKPLFMI
+140 
-155 GHSVG
+155 
-160 PFQDEQFNQL
+160 
-170 ANYVFGHCDA
+170 
-180 LILRESVSL
+180 
-189 DLMKRSNITTAKV
+189 
-202 EHGVD
+202 
-207 TAWLV
+207 
-212 DHHTEEFT
+212 
-220 ASYAVQHWLDVAAQ
+220 
-234 QKTVAITLRELAP
+234 
-247 FDKRLGTTQQAYE
+247 
-260 KAFAGVVN
+260 
-268 RILDEGY
+268 
-275 QVIAL
+275 
-280 STCTGIDSYNK
+280 
-291 DDRMVALNLRQHISD
+291 
-306 PARYHVVM
+306 
-314 DELND
+314 
-319 LEMGKILGAC
+319 
-329 ELTVGTRLHSAIISM
+329 
-344 NFATPAIAI
+344 
-353 NYEHKSAGIMQQLG
+353 
-367 LPEMAIDIRHLLD
+367 
-380 GSLQAMVADTL
+380 
-391 GQLPVLNARL
+391 
-401 SEAVSRERQ
+401 
-410 IGMQMVQSVLER
+410 
-422 SRGGEM
+422 M

-481 AARTRWLQDEPQGK
+481 TARTRWLQDEPQGK

-534 AICGQVATPFRAD
+534 AICGQVATPFHTD

-801 LAPVIKRAREK
+801 LAPVVKRAREK

>member
-1 MKLLILGNHTCGN
+1 
-14 RGDSAILRGLLDAI
+14 
-28 NSLNPHA
+28 
-35 EVDVMSRYPV
+35 
-45 SSSWLLNRPVMGD
+45 
-58 PLFLQMKQH
+58 
-67 NSAAGVVGRV
+67 
-77 KKVLRRRYQH
+77 
-87 QVLLSRVTDTGKLR
+87 
-101 NIAIAQGFT
+101 
-110 DFVRL
+110 
-115 LSGYDAIIQVG
+115 
-126 GSFFVDLYG
+126 
-135 VPQFE
+135 
-140 HALCTFMAKKPLFMI
+140 
-155 GHSVG
+155 
-160 PFQDEQFNQL
+160 
-170 ANYVFGHCDA
+170 
-180 LILRESVSL
+180 
-189 DLMKRSNITTAKV
+189 
-202 EHGVD
+202 
-207 TAWLV
+207 
-212 DHHTEEFT
+212 
-220 ASYAVQHWLDVAAQ
+220 
-234 QKTVAITLRELAP
+234 
-247 FDKRLGTTQQAYE
+247 
-260 KAFAGVVN
+260 
-268 RILDEGY
+268 
-275 QVIAL
+275 
-280 STCTGIDSYNK
+280 
-291 DDRMVALNLRQHISD
+291 
-306 PARYHVVM
+306 
-314 DELND
+314 
-319 LEMGKILGAC
+319 
-329 ELTVGTRLHSAIISM
+329 
-344 NFATPAIAI
+344 
-353 NYEHKSAGIMQQLG
+353 
-367 LPEMAIDIRHLLD
+367 
-380 GSLQAMVADTL
+380 
-391 GQLPVLNARL
+391 
-401 SEAVSRERQ
+401 
-410 IGMQMVQSVLER
+410 
-422 SRGGEM
+422 M

-481 AARTRWLQDEPQGK
+481 AARTRWLQDEPAGK

-534 AICGQVATPFRAD
+534 AICGQVVTPLHAD

-576 FHGIDISSREVLNHY
+576 FHGIDISSRDVLNHY

-702 QLEDVVEMPGFKPSH
+702 QLEDVIEMPGFKPSH

-794 SQLDTDE
+794 SQLDSDE
-801 LAPVIKRAREK
+801 LAPVVKRAREK

>member
-1 MKLLILGNHTCGN
+1 
-14 RGDSAILRGLLDAI
+14 
-28 NSLNPHA
+28 
-35 EVDVMSRYPV
+35 
-45 SSSWLLNRPVMGD
+45 
-58 PLFLQMKQH
+58 
-67 NSAAGVVGRV
+67 
-77 KKVLRRRYQH
+77 
-87 QVLLSRVTDTGKLR
+87 
-101 NIAIAQGFT
+101 
-110 DFVRL
+110 
-115 LSGYDAIIQVG
+115 
-126 GSFFVDLYG
+126 
-135 VPQFE
+135 
-140 HALCTFMAKKPLFMI
+140 
-155 GHSVG
+155 
-160 PFQDEQFNQL
+160 
-170 ANYVFGHCDA
+170 
-180 LILRESVSL
+180 
-189 DLMKRSNITTAKV
+189 
-202 EHGVD
+202 
-207 TAWLV
+207 
-212 DHHTEEFT
+212 
-220 ASYAVQHWLDVAAQ
+220 
-234 QKTVAITLRELAP
+234 
-247 FDKRLGTTQQAYE
+247 
-260 KAFAGVVN
+260 
-268 RILDEGY
+268 
-275 QVIAL
+275 
-280 STCTGIDSYNK
+280 
-291 DDRMVALNLRQHISD
+291 
-306 PARYHVVM
+306 
-314 DELND
+314 
-319 LEMGKILGAC
+319 
-329 ELTVGTRLHSAIISM
+329 
-344 NFATPAIAI
+344 
-353 NYEHKSAGIMQQLG
+353 
-367 LPEMAIDIRHLLD
+367 
-380 GSLQAMVADTL
+380 
-391 GQLPVLNARL
+391 
-401 SEAVSRERQ
+401 
-410 IGMQMVQSVLER
+410 
-422 SRGGEM
+422 M

-481 AARTRWLQDEPQGK
+481 AARTRWLQDEPTGK

-534 AICGQVATPFRAD
+534 AICGQVVTPLHAD

-612 AGRLQKMGCPREKI
+612 AGRLQKMGCPMEKI

-640 RPVKAPATPLEIIS
+640 RPVKAPGTPLEIIS

-664 HVAIEACRQLKE
+664 HVAIESCRQLKE

-717 EVKAMLDDADVF
+717 EVKAMLDEADVF

-774 SGWLVPENDARALA
+774 SGWLVPENDAYALA

-801 LAPVIKRAREK
+801 LAPVVKRAREK

>member
-1 MKLLILGNHTCGN
+1 
-14 RGDSAILRGLLDAI
+14 
-28 NSLNPHA
+28 
-35 EVDVMSRYPV
+35 
-45 SSSWLLNRPVMGD
+45 
-58 PLFLQMKQH
+58 
-67 NSAAGVVGRV
+67 
-77 KKVLRRRYQH
+77 
-87 QVLLSRVTDTGKLR
+87 
-101 NIAIAQGFT
+101 
-110 DFVRL
+110 
-115 LSGYDAIIQVG
+115 
-126 GSFFVDLYG
+126 
-135 VPQFE
+135 
-140 HALCTFMAKKPLFMI
+140 
-155 GHSVG
+155 
-160 PFQDEQFNQL
+160 
-170 ANYVFGHCDA
+170 
-180 LILRESVSL
+180 
-189 DLMKRSNITTAKV
+189 
-202 EHGVD
+202 
-207 TAWLV
+207 
-212 DHHTEEFT
+212 
-220 ASYAVQHWLDVAAQ
+220 
-234 QKTVAITLRELAP
+234 
-247 FDKRLGTTQQAYE
+247 
-260 KAFAGVVN
+260 
-268 RILDEGY
+268 
-275 QVIAL
+275 
-280 STCTGIDSYNK
+280 
-291 DDRMVALNLRQHISD
+291 
-306 PARYHVVM
+306 
-314 DELND
+314 
-319 LEMGKILGAC
+319 
-329 ELTVGTRLHSAIISM
+329 
-344 NFATPAIAI
+344 
-353 NYEHKSAGIMQQLG
+353 
-367 LPEMAIDIRHLLD
+367 
-380 GSLQAMVADTL
+380 
-391 GQLPVLNARL
+391 
-401 SEAVSRERQ
+401 
-410 IGMQMVQSVLER
+410 
-422 SRGGEM
+422 M

-481 AARTRWLQDEPQGK
+481 AARTRWLQDEPTGK

-534 AICGQVATPFRAD
+534 AICGQVSTPFYAD
-547 VFIAHFG
+547 VVIAHFG

-801 LAPVIKRAREK
+801 LAPVVKRAREK

>member
-1 MKLLILGNHTCGN
+1 
-14 RGDSAILRGLLDAI
+14 
-28 NSLNPHA
+28 
-35 EVDVMSRYPV
+35 
-45 SSSWLLNRPVMGD
+45 
-58 PLFLQMKQH
+58 
-67 NSAAGVVGRV
+67 
-77 KKVLRRRYQH
+77 
-87 QVLLSRVTDTGKLR
+87 
-101 NIAIAQGFT
+101 
-110 DFVRL
+110 
-115 LSGYDAIIQVG
+115 
-126 GSFFVDLYG
+126 
-135 VPQFE
+135 
-140 HALCTFMAKKPLFMI
+140 
-155 GHSVG
+155 
-160 PFQDEQFNQL
+160 
-170 ANYVFGHCDA
+170 
-180 LILRESVSL
+180 
-189 DLMKRSNITTAKV
+189 
-202 EHGVD
+202 
-207 TAWLV
+207 
-212 DHHTEEFT
+212 
-220 ASYAVQHWLDVAAQ
+220 
-234 QKTVAITLRELAP
+234 
-247 FDKRLGTTQQAYE
+247 
-260 KAFAGVVN
+260 
-268 RILDEGY
+268 
-275 QVIAL
+275 
-280 STCTGIDSYNK
+280 
-291 DDRMVALNLRQHISD
+291 
-306 PARYHVVM
+306 
-314 DELND
+314 
-319 LEMGKILGAC
+319 
-329 ELTVGTRLHSAIISM
+329 
-344 NFATPAIAI
+344 
-353 NYEHKSAGIMQQLG
+353 
-367 LPEMAIDIRHLLD
+367 
-380 GSLQAMVADTL
+380 
-391 GQLPVLNARL
+391 
-401 SEAVSRERQ
+401 
-410 IGMQMVQSVLER
+410 
-422 SRGGEM
+422 M

-481 AARTRWLQDEPQGK
+481 AARTRWLQDEPTGK

-534 AICGQVATPFRAD
+534 AICGLVATPFHAD

-676 QGVAFRYRILGIGPW
+676 QGMAFRYRILGIGPW

-702 QLEDVVEMPGFKPSH
+702 QLEDMVEMPGFKPSH

-801 LAPVIKRAREK
+801 LAPVVKRAREK

>member
-1 MKLLILGNHTCGN
+1 
-14 RGDSAILRGLLDAI
+14 
-28 NSLNPHA
+28 
-35 EVDVMSRYPV
+35 
-45 SSSWLLNRPVMGD
+45 
-58 PLFLQMKQH
+58 
-67 NSAAGVVGRV
+67 
-77 KKVLRRRYQH
+77 
-87 QVLLSRVTDTGKLR
+87 
-101 NIAIAQGFT
+101 
-110 DFVRL
+110 
-115 LSGYDAIIQVG
+115 
-126 GSFFVDLYG
+126 
-135 VPQFE
+135 
-140 HALCTFMAKKPLFMI
+140 
-155 GHSVG
+155 
-160 PFQDEQFNQL
+160 
-170 ANYVFGHCDA
+170 
-180 LILRESVSL
+180 
-189 DLMKRSNITTAKV
+189 
-202 EHGVD
+202 
-207 TAWLV
+207 
-212 DHHTEEFT
+212 
-220 ASYAVQHWLDVAAQ
+220 
-234 QKTVAITLRELAP
+234 
-247 FDKRLGTTQQAYE
+247 
-260 KAFAGVVN
+260 
-268 RILDEGY
+268 
-275 QVIAL
+275 
-280 STCTGIDSYNK
+280 
-291 DDRMVALNLRQHISD
+291 
-306 PARYHVVM
+306 
-314 DELND
+314 
-319 LEMGKILGAC
+319 
-329 ELTVGTRLHSAIISM
+329 
-344 NFATPAIAI
+344 
-353 NYEHKSAGIMQQLG
+353 
-367 LPEMAIDIRHLLD
+367 
-380 GSLQAMVADTL
+380 
-391 GQLPVLNARL
+391 
-401 SEAVSRERQ
+401 
-410 IGMQMVQSVLER
+410 
-422 SRGGEM
+422 M

-534 AICGQVATPFRAD
+534 AICGQVVTPLHAD

-576 FHGIDISSREVLNHY
+576 FHGIDISSRDVLNHY

-626 AVSRMGVDMTRFSP
+626 AVSRMGVDMKRFSP

-717 EVKAMLDDADVF
+717 EVKAILDDADVF